1 MLLGILLGLVILV
14 AVLLAFRK
22 PYAFALIYIWFEF
35 FRPKNVAP
43 WAFGS
48 SELPMIIGI
57 ATVLALLITSP
68 QRLRALSTELVLC
81 VLFAGWITW
90 TTTSAIVPG
99 AWLKWDW
106 AVKAVLFSALIA
118 HFTHTKEQLEAA
130 IFTMIASSA
139 GQITAVALKT
149 MTGDTGY
156 QSNLGIMGGN
166 TGLGE
171 SSTLGLYCSMMMPL
185 VLFFGRH
192 SILVGK
198 NKAAL
203 WISRVLAGFCAI
215 SLFGTF
221 ARTALITGF
230 ISLTAVLTR
239 KRGLIF
245 SLVLATITIIGFSTA
260 LVSTQWGE
268 RMMTT
273 FSYSEDE
280 SAMGRVAVWLWT
292 IDYVQSHPFGG
303 GFLIDQTNT
312 FTVDT
317 DTDSG
322 SLTVKGKAFHSIYFE
337 VLGEQGLPGIA
348 LFLSI
353 VGISFFKT
361 FKVWNHF
368 RKIEK
373 SGWAHELSSAMLIAW
388 VCLLVGG
395 NFVGIAYLQFVW
407 MMIAFSASLHRVAFA
422 DTLAITSNSTLR
434 KSFSPELKTKVNI

>member
-57 ATVLALLITSP
+57 ATVLALVLTSP
-68 QRLRALSTELVLC
+68 QRLRTLSAELVLC
-81 VLFAGWITW
+81 VLFAGWMTW

-106 AVKAVLFSALIA
+106 AVKAVLFSALLA
-118 HFTHTKEQLEAA
+118 HFTHTKEELEAA
-130 IFTMIASSA
+130 IFTMIAASA

-149 MTGDTGY
+149 LTGDTGY
-156 QSNLGIMGGN
+156 QSNLGIIGGN

-171 SSTLGLYCSMMMPL
+171 SSTLGLYCSMLIPL
-185 VLFFGRH
+185 ILFFGQH
-192 SILVGK
+192 SILVGE
-198 NKAAL
+198 NKAAI
-203 WISRVLAGFCAI
+203 WVSRAIAAFCAL
-215 SLFGTF
+215 SLIGTF

-230 ISLTAVLTR
+230 ISITAVTTR

-245 SLVLATITIIGFSTA
+245 SLMIGAIAIIGLSVA
-260 LVSTQWGE
+260 LVSTQWGD
-268 RMMTT
+268 RMLTT
-273 FSYSEDE
+273 FAYSEDE

-303 GFLIDQTNT
+303 GFLIDQTNN
-312 FTVDT
+312 FTVET
-317 DTDSG
+317 DTDAG

-353 VGISFFKT
+353 IGISFLKT

-368 RKIEK
+368 RKTDK
-373 SGWAHELSSAMLIAW
+373 SGWAHELSSALMIAW

-407 MMIAFSASLHRVAFA
+407 MMVAFSAALHRVA
-422 DTLAITSNSTLR
+422 IIEGESNSISKLKNASSFTL
-434 KSFSPELKTKVNI
+434 STKAQ

>member
-57 ATVLALLITSP
+57 ATVLALVFTSP
-68 QRLRALSTELVLC
+68 QRLRVLSAELVLC
-81 VLFAGWITW
+81 ILFAGWITW

-106 AVKAVLFSALIA
+106 AVKAVLFSALLA

-130 IFTMIASSA
+130 IFTMIAASS

-149 MTGDTGY
+149 LTGDTGY
-156 QSNLGIMGGN
+156 QSNLGIIGGN

-171 SSTLGLYCSMMMPL
+171 SSTLGLYCSMLVPL
-185 VLFFGRH
+185 ILFFGRH

-198 NKAAL
+198 NKFAVWTSRLLAA
-203 WISRVLAGFCAI
+203 FCAL
-215 SLFGTF
+215 SLVGTF

-230 ISLTAVLTR
+230 ISITAVMTR
-239 KRGLIF
+239 KRGFVF
-245 SLVLATITIIGFSTA
+245 SLMIGAIAVIGLSVA
-260 LVSTQWGE
+260 LVSTQWGD

-292 IDYVQSHPFGG
+292 IDYVQAHPFGG

-312 FTVDT
+312 FTVET

-348 LFLSI
+348 IFLAI
-353 VGISFFKT
+353 IGISFFKT
-361 FKVWNHF
+361 FTVWNHF
-368 RKIEK
+368 RKTDK
-373 SGWAHELSSAMLIAW
+373 SGWAHELSAALMIAW
-388 VCLLVGG
+388 VCLLIGG

-407 MMIAFSASLHRVAFA
+407 MMVAFSAALHRVTFSENASDAIPKANQANSFA
-422 DTLAITSNSTLR
+422 
-434 KSFSPELKTKVNI
+434 LKPKA